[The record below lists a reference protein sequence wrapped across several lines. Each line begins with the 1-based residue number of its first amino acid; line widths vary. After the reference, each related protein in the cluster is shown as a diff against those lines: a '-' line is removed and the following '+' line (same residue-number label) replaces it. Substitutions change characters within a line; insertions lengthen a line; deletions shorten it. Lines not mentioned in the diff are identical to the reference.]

1 MNEKWAK
8 QPYLLTQIIWVAK
21 MLDQVLSSLSDSVE
35 MKDLSLGR
43 IQQQLLLI

>member
-1 MNEKWAK
+1 
-8 QPYLLTQIIWVAK
+8 